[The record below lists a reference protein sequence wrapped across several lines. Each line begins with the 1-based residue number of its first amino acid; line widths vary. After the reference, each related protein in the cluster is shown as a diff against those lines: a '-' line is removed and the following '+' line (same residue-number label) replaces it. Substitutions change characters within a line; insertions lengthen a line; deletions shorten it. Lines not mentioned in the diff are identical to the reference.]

1 MEFNLDKAYNYYID
15 LKNISE
21 AARQHC
27 ADLGI
32 PYSEK
37 YRHRLSRAILRGEFG
52 EGVEY
57 TRDTYS
63 NEEEEA
69 KGNPQQEESSF
80 NMPSAWDSENNK
92 FLSLEEYCEKYN
104 LPFDNVKYGKLISH
118 NQGHIVYNILFK
130 EEMFSEENGF
140 TEEFLTEIVKKNS
153 TNLNVVVPQAEYS
166 QYSTRVVYTDTHVS
180 MNPNPNGE
188 SLYGGVWNKEE
199 LFLRRDILV
208 GETIVEA
215 KRHNSNFLIID
226 DLGDFNDNLNG
237 QTERGGHALES
248 NMSNLEMFETGVEF
262 KVSMVDKLVASKQ
275 FSKITL
281 NNVCNSNHTALI
293 DSMTNAMV
301 KRILE
306 EKYKG
311 IVFVH
316 NPQEMLFHYG
326 IGDHCFINGHGKN
339 KDTNRFGMKY
349 IPSDKEIKKVDDY
362 IKNNELY
369 SKYKYFHFSKGDSHI
384 ANFNF
389 GESDDFD
396 YFSYPALSPSSKY
409 VQENFKRG
417 RSGFYVEHFKDGQR
431 AIKQSPYW
439 FNWKNK

>member
-1 MEFNLDKAYNYYID
+1 MEFNLEEAYKLYVNLDNITKA
-15 LKNISE
+15 
-21 AARQHC
+21 AQQHC

-32 PYSEK
+32 SYSEK
-37 YRHRLSRAILRGEFG
+37 YRHRLSRAINSGSFQE
-52 EGVEY
+52 
-57 TRDTYS
+57 S
-63 NEEEEA
+63 N
-69 KGNPQQEESSF
+69 QEEYVEDVYDKESEKSNIEPSF
-80 NMPSAWDSENNK
+80 NMPSAWDAENNK
-92 FLSLEEYCEKYN
+92 FLSLEEYCNKYN
-104 LPFDNVKYGKLISH
+104 LPFENVKYGKLVSH
-118 NQGHIVYNILFK
+118 NQSHMCYNILFK
-130 EEMFSEENGF
+130 EEVFSEDNGF
-140 TEEFLTEIVKKNS
+140 TEEFLADIVKKNS
-153 TNLNVVVPQAEYS
+153 TNLNVSIPQAEHSTYT
-166 QYSTRVVYTDTHVS
+166 TRVVYTDTHVS
-180 MNPNPNGE
+180 MNPNPGGE
-188 SLYGGVWNKEE
+188 SLYGGVWDKEE

-208 GETIVEA
+208 GETIAEA
-215 KRHNSNFLIID
+215 KRHNSNSLIID

-237 QTERGGHALES
+237 QTERGGHALEA
-248 NMSNLEMFETGVEF
+248 NMSNLEMFEVGVEF
-262 KVSMVDKLVASKQ
+262 KVSMVDKLIASKQ
-275 FSKITL
+275 FSSVVL
-281 NNVCNSNHTALI
+281 HNVCNSNHTALI
-293 DSMTNAMV
+293 DSMTNTMV

-306 EKYKG
+306 EKYRG
-311 IVFVH
+311 IVFV
-316 NPQEMLFHYG
+316 NNYQNMLFHYG
-326 IGDHCFINGHGKN
+326 YGDHCFINGHGKN

-439 FNWKNK
+439 FNWKK

>member
-32 PYSEK
+32 SYSEK
-37 YRHRLSRAILRGEFG
+37 YRNRLSRAIRKGEFG

-80 NMPSAWDSENNK
+80 NMPSAWDAENNK

-130 EEMFSEENGF
+130 EEVFSEENGF
-140 TEEFLTEIVKKNS
+140 TEEFLTEVVKKNS
-153 TNLNVVVPQAEYS
+153 TNLNVSIPQVEHSTYT
-166 QYSTRVVYTDTHVS
+166 TRVVYTDTHVS
-180 MNPNPNGE
+180 MNPNPGGE
-188 SLYGGVWNKEE
+188 SLYGGVWDKEE

-208 GETIVEA
+208 GETIAEA
-215 KRHNSNFLIID
+215 KRHNSNNLIID

-237 QTERGGHALES
+237 QTERGGHALEA
-248 NMSNLEMFETGVEF
+248 NMSNLEMFEVGVEF
-262 KVSMVDKLVASKQ
+262 KVSMVDKLIASKQ
-275 FSKITL
+275 FSSVVL
-281 NNVCNSNHTALI
+281 HNVCNSNHTALI
-293 DSMTNAMV
+293 DSMSNTMV

-306 EKYKG
+306 EKYRG
-311 IVFVH
+311 IVFV
-316 NPQEMLFHYG
+316 NNYQNMLFHYG
-326 IGDHCFINGHGKN
+326 NGDHCFINGHGKN

-384 ANFNF
+384 ANFNY

-439 FNWKNK
+439 FNWKK